1 MSTHMKMPLFDY
13 CFRTSII
20 QVGARKA
27 IADLLGFTQKTQSQS
42 SLVIKPQV
50 LRQKEYTVESNSIA
64 HLQLGSVKE
73 SKIKFHVKQLIPI
86 MLFYFHPP
94 SNFCPLFRYHL
105 KCLFPWNDLSPSL
118 DINSEGED
126 WIYLA
131 WQIFYVKYILVEWF
145 NELCSVAKLGPT
157 FVTLWTAARQA
168 PLSSTISEFTQIHVH
183 WISDAIQPS
192 HPLLLPSLFAFNYF
206 QHQDIFQ

>member
-27 IADLLGFTQKTQSQS
+27 IADLLGFTQKTHSQS

-50 LRQKEYTVESNSIA
+50 LRQKEYTVESINSYMHSQKKKKKEYTVESNSIA

-94 SNFCPLFRYHL
+94 SNFCPLFSYHL

-131 WQIFYVKYILVEWF
+131 WQIFYVKYILVE
-145 NELCSVAKLGPT
+145 
-157 FVTLWTAARQA
+157 
-168 PLSSTISEFTQIHVH
+168 
-183 WISDAIQPS
+183 
-192 HPLLLPSLFAFNYF
+192 
-206 QHQDIFQ
+206 